1 MGFKIVQ
8 IKEQAFLHGEVIVKH
23 LKFRGCVLIASPQ
36 EPINNLKK
44 SQNLNKSKIQFSSI

>member
-36 EPINNLKK
+36 EPINKLKK